1 MRRLFAILISAFLVI
16 GFAPLANADGGT
28 DLNPDRASTAFTASA
43 LTPCADN
50 ARFQERA
57 RGANTPQAIARFDRY
72 SQASCGD
79 DGLPHLIIGP
89 TIEPFGANILRGHE
103 GDVLIPAH
111 IFVYV
116 AGIIGW
122 SGREYLKSVRG
133 AKDAADKE
141 IFFDPDL
148 LRDALVKG
156 ARWPLMADQE
166 GKSGELRE
174 SDNKITVS
182 PRSSSPYPPPNTL

>member
-1 MRRLFAILISAFLVI
+1 MSNYSELETFTKN
-16 GFAPLANADGGT
+16 FAPLANAAQGAA
-28 DLNPDRASTAFTASA
+28 LNPDRESTAFTASG
-43 LTPCADN
+43 LTACADN

-57 RGANTPQAIARFDRY
+57 SSATTAQDVARFERY
-72 SQASCGD
+72 SKASCGD

-89 TIEPFGANILRGHE
+89 TIEPFGALFMRGHE

-122 SGREYLKSVRG
+122 SGREYLKNSRTS
-133 AKDAADKE
+133 KDAADKE
-141 IFFDPDL
+141 IFLDPDL
-148 LRDALVKG
+148 VRDALFKG
-156 ARWPLMADQE
+156 AQWPLMADKE

-174 SDNKITVS
+174 TDDKITVS
-182 PRSSSPYPPPNTL
+182 PR